1 MKQQESTL
9 PFSGLAA
16 LGADKGFIYAVLAAL
31 GFSAKAIFV
40 KLGYRYGAGAEAMLA
55 LRMLFALP
63 AFLYMGWQAGREQ
76 SRAVSGRDWLW
87 LIGLGLLGYYLSS
100 YFDFVGLK
108 YVSAALER
116 LTLFLYPT
124 LVLVFSTVLLGK
136 RYPMKVWAAVA
147 LAYAGIGV
155 AFIEDLSAATLSHQ
169 AWIGLAWVAASTVTY
184 ALYLIGSGEVTVRF
198 SAPRFTAYTMLTS
211 VIAVLIHVG
220 LTTPLSAFVLPWQA
234 YAAAMLMAL
243 FSTVLPVRW
252 INLAIRHQGAG
263 KTASVGTLGPVLTML
278 LAWLVLGEPLSWLQV
293 AGGAMVL
300 AGVGLIGRAKG

>member
-1 MKQQESTL
+1 MKSSESTL
-9 PFSGLAA
+9 PLGRFAA
-16 LGADKGFIYAVLAAL
+16 LSADKGFVYAVLAAL

-55 LRMLFALP
+55 LRMGFALP
-63 AFLYMGWQAGREQ
+63 AFLYMAW
-76 SRAVSGRDWLW
+76 RAEGEKYEPVSGRDWLW
-87 LIGLGLLGYYLSS
+87 LVGLGLLGYYLSS

-124 LVLVFSTVLLGK
+124 LVLVFSVILLGK
-136 RYPMKVWAAVA
+136 RYPLRVWAAVA
-147 LAYAGIGV
+147 LAYSGIGV

-184 ALYLIGSGEVTVRF
+184 ALYLIGSGEVTSRF

-211 VIAVLIHVG
+211 VVAVLLHVG
-220 LTTPLSAFVLPWQA
+220 LTTPLSAFALPWQA
-234 YAAAMLMAL
+234 YGAAVLMAV
-243 FSTVLPVRW
+243 FSTILPVRW